1 MGRKEDMAHRAITG
15 IWDNVVRAGGIGE
28 PPRTPLFRRI
38 WFASLLSN
46 FGLLIQAVGAAWSM
60 TQLTPAA
67 DMVALVQTALMMP
80 VMLVSLAAGPIAA
93 LSDRGRVSIPQHGGE
108 QGER

>member
-28 PPRTPLFRRI
+28 PLRTPLFRRI

-80 VMLVSLAAGPIAA
+80 DRKSVVSGKSVSVRVDIG
-93 LSDRGRVSIPQHGGE
+93 GRRIIKKKTSN
-108 QGER
+108 R